1 MNGEILGGRY
11 ELLEKVG
18 EGGMAVVYKARCN
31 KLNRFVAV
39 KILKSEYNDNEDIVD
54 KFKKEATAIATLS
67 DNNIVNVLDVGCQ
80 DNVNY
85 IVMEFVDGKTLK
97 DVIDDFGKM
106 NYDTAITIAVQ
117 VARALDCAHRNG
129 IVHRDIKPQN
139 ILVTESGLVKV
150 TDFGIAKSSGSA
162 TLTNTSTVL
171 GSAHYFSPE
180 QAKGTYI
187 DKRTDIYSLGVV
199 MYEMVTGQMPF
210 NADSPVTIA
219 LKHIQEPPVPPKEL
233 NPKVPESLNKLILKC
248 MEKDQNKR
256 YQDAKDVIADLQK
269 IKENPDIVLGA
280 KAVNAATTQHT
291 IVMDAVNEEDYKNNN
306 PLDEDD
312 DFFDDYDEYEDEA
325 EEEEDV
331 KKDEDDY
338 EKREKNSIKKIIIGI
353 VVAVVILAVGAG
365 GFFALSKMSKPKDVK
380 LPNFV
385 GMKIDDAQVEAKKY
399 DLTLDIKKENSG
411 KEEGT
416 VLNMDPKAGDTVK
429 EGSTVKVTVSAG
441 KKKVEV
447 PNVVEESLEDAKA
460 ILKSKGLTN
469 ISVSEEYSS
478 SYGAGTVMSQ
488 NPSKGQEV
496 TEDTDITLTV
506 SKGPEIKKVTVPNV
520 VGSSKDSAI
529 EQLNSANLKVNIET
543 VDASSEDQVG
553 KVTSISPGAGATVNE
568 GSTVT
573 IRVAGGE
580 FVSVPSVSGE
590 TQDAATTAIRN
601 VGLNV
606 SVQTKDVTDE
616 SQNGKVLSFTP
627 GAGSKVK
634 KGTTVTIYVGKYVA
648 PTPPPTPE
656 GGGDGQGDKDKA
668 KPDGAAAGGTNNGQ
682 TQPKQ

>member
-106 NYDTAITIAVQ
+106 NYDTAITIAIQ

-306 PLDEDD
+306 PLDEEDD
-312 DFFDDYDEYEDEA
+312 DFFDDYDQYEDED
-325 EEEEDV
+325 EEGEDA
-331 KKDEDDY
+331 KEKEDDY

-365 GFFALSKMSKPKDVK
+365 GFFALSKMSKPKDIK

-416 VLNMDPKAGDTVK
+416 VLSMDPKAGDTVK

-447 PNVVEESLEDAKA
+447 PNVVEESINDAKA

-469 ISVSEEYSS
+469 IKEEYQFSNNYAS
-478 SYGAGTVMSQ
+478 GTVISQ

-506 SKGPEIKKVTVPNV
+506 SKGPEIKKVTVPKV
-520 VGSSKDSAI
+520 VGWNSS
-529 EQLNSANLKVNIET
+529 
-543 VDASSEDQVG
+543 DASNELKKVGLRVSISEENNDTVEAG
-553 KVTSISPGAGATVNE
+553 KVISQDQNGEVNE
-568 GSTVT
+568 GTVVN
-573 IRVAGGE
+573 IV
-580 FVSVPSVSGE
+580 VSKGKKVEYFKVPNVSGLSE
-590 TQDAATTAIRN
+590 SDAVIAIKN
-601 VGLNV
+601 Q
-606 SVQTKDVTDE
+606 S
-616 SQNGKVLSFTP
+616 LSP
-627 GAGSKVK
+627 
-634 KGTTVTIYVGKYVA
+634 
-648 PTPPPTPE
+648 
-656 GGGDGQGDKDKA
+656 
-668 KPDGAAAGGTNNGQ
+668 
-682 TQPKQ
+682 

>member
-187 DKRTDIYSLGVV
+187 DKRTDIYSLGIV

-269 IKENPDIVLGA
+269 IKQNPDIILGA
-280 KAVNAATTQHT
+280 KAVNATTTQHT
-291 IVMDAVNEEDYKNNN
+291 IIMDAVNEEDYKNNN

-312 DFFDDYDEYEDEA
+312 DFFDEYDQYED
-325 EEEEDV
+325 EEEEDA
-331 KKDEDDY
+331 KEDEDNY
-338 EKREKNSIKKIIIGI
+338 QKREKNSIKKIIIGI

-399 DLTLDIKKENSG
+399 DLTLDIKKENSS

-416 VLNMDPKAGDTVK
+416 VLNMDPKEGNTVK

-447 PNVVEESLEDAKA
+447 PNVVEESVNDAKA

-469 ISVSEEYSS
+469 VKVSEEYSS
-478 SYGAGTVMSQ
+478 SYGAGTVISQ

-520 VGSSKDSAI
+520 VGDSKDSAI
-529 EQLNSANLKVNIET
+529 EKLNGANLKVNIET
-543 VDASSEDQVG
+543 VDASSENQVG
-553 KVTSISPGAGATVNE
+553 KVTSISPGAGATVKE

-573 IRVAGGE
+573 IKVAGGE

-606 SVQTKDVTDE
+606 SVEVKETQEQDKD
-616 SQNGKVLSFTP
+616 GKVLSFTP
-627 GAGSKVK
+627 GAGNKVK
-634 KGTTVTIYVGKYVA
+634 KGTTVTIYIGKYVA
-648 PTPPPTPE
+648 PTPPADSGDGKVDNPKPE
-656 GGGDGQGDKDKA
+656 GTT
-668 KPDGAAAGGTNNGQ
+668 AAGAKSSQ
-682 TQPKQ
+682 TQSK

>member
-312 DFFDDYDEYEDEA
+312 DFFDDYDEYEDEEDA
-325 EEEEDV
+325 EEDEKE
-331 KKDEDDY
+331 DEDDY

-469 ISVSEEYSS
+469 ISEDYQYSDKA
-478 SYGAGTVMSQ
+478 AGTVMSQ

-496 TEDTDITLTV
+496 TEDTDITLIV
-506 SKGPEIKKVTVPNV
+506 SKGPEIKYTTVPRLT
-520 VGSSKDSAI
+520 GLSKDEAI
-529 EQLNSANLKVNIET
+529 QKLQSVNLKYSEESKI
-543 VDASSEDQVG
+543 VDSSEQVG
-553 KVTSISPGAGATVNE
+553 KVV
-568 GSTVT
+568 
-573 IRVAGGE
+573 
-580 FVSVPSVSGE
+580 
-590 TQDAATTAIRN
+590 
-601 VGLNV
+601 
-606 SVQTKDVTDE
+606 
-616 SQNGKVLSFTP
+616 SFTP
-627 GAGSKVK
+627 GANEKLPEGS
-634 KGTTVTIYVGKYVA
+634 TVTIYVGKEDESLITVPGYS
-648 PTPPPTPE
+648 E
-656 GGGDGQGDKDKA
+656 GANYQSVVNELQGKGLSVNSVPVETNDINKKDKIQSVSNSGEKLKKGSKVTVTYYKYVEP
-668 KPDGAAAGGTNNGQ
+668 KPQPEPDPTAEQPTEP
-682 TQPKQ
+682 TQPKKVEQ